1 MFKSTITA
9 LFLLISIAAFSQ
21 SGEPAMQSKDK
32 QPTARQIFSNHYA
45 FKYQAALR
53 YNDYRVAKDA
63 LYSLLVENPQ
73 NDSILYSL
81 SAVYFQLQQ
90 YASAA
95 LTANDLTARNP
106 NHTGGLEIAANS
118 LENLGAKDKALDKYE
133 SLYLNTDDYQV
144 LYKIAFLQYE
154 LGRYQESITNADILL
169 AKKETEEMNAVF
181 TENNEQ
187 KEYPIKVALLNLKG
201 LINKAQG
208 NAATAKDFFQQA
220 LAIAPEFALAKEN
233 LAELE
238 K

>member
-1 MFKSTITA
+1 MLKSKLTLFFILITS
-9 LFLLISIAAFSQ
+9 LAFAQNEDSTTQ
-21 SGEPAMQSKDK
+21 SEEKPQ
-32 QPTARQIFSNHYA
+32 TARQVFSNHYA

-81 SAVYFQLQQ
+81 SAIYFQMQQ

-95 LTANDLTARNP
+95 LSANDLTSRNP
-106 NHTGGLEIAANS
+106 DHTGGLEIAANS
-118 LENLGAKDKALDKYE
+118 LENLGARDKALDKYE
-133 SLYLNTDDYQV
+133 SLYLKTDDYQV

-154 LGRYQESITNADILL
+154 LGRYPESLTNADILL

-181 TENNEQ
+181 SENEAQ

-208 NAATAKDFFQQA
+208 NTATAKDFFQQA
-220 LAIAPEFALAKEN
+220 LEIAPEFALAKEN
-233 LAELE
+233 LASLE